1 VSGDVVG
8 VFSERELAALPP
20 DMRRA
25 IEMCRS
31 GAPMRK
37 ITRATGYVV
46 TQLED
51 FTGGVRKYIDE
62 RGIEAIEADRARER
76 ERAALQAV
84 LGSTI
89 VNCLVRNNLPLSERA
104 LRETPDA
111 ELRRLRNFGARS
123 LRKVREHFP
132 YRASAEDAA

>member
-8 VFSERELAALPP
+8 VFSEEELAALPP

-25 IEMCRS
+25 LEMRMA
-31 GAPMRK
+31 GAPPGKIRK
-37 ITRATGYVV
+37 ATGYYVRV
-46 TQLED
+46 LEY
-51 FTGGVRKYIDE
+51 FSRGVRKYIDKC
-62 RGIEAIEADRARER
+62 GIEALEADRARER
-76 ERAALQAV
+76 ERTALQAV
-84 LGSTI
+84 LGNTI

-111 ELRRLRNFGARS
+111 ELRGLRNFGARS

-132 YRASAEDAA
+132 YRASVEDAA